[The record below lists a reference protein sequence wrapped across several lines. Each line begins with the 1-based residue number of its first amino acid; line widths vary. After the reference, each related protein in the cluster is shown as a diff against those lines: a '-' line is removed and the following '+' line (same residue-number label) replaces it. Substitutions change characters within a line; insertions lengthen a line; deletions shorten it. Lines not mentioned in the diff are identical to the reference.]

1 MNAPRIEVICN
12 GEPRALCGGRT
23 LAELLPELTE
33 ACDFAVAVNGE
44 FVPKSA
50 YGQVRLADG
59 DRLELVVP
67 MEGG

>member
-1 MNAPRIEVICN
+1 MSDAEIQVLCN
-12 GEPRALCGGRT
+12 GEPRALPAART
-23 LAELLPELTE
+23 LAELLPELTT

-50 YGQVRLADG
+50 YGALRLADG
-59 DRLELVVP
+59 DRVELVVP